1 LSSVG
6 GELSEVESDVLV
18 VSDEVVVVEPEE
30 LLDEELL
37 DELLELLEVEEELLL
52 ELVVVVVDV
61 PSVVRPVFG
70 AASLLVELFSGKK
83 L

>member
-1 LSSVG
+1 MSSVG